1 MLTVRRMLWTE
12 YCRLHNMLIRIIR
25 RDVVLPPFNDRA
37 AALTFPAAGACRDP
51 RRSQE
56 RRALPCRRCIACRSG
71 CGPGFSSRA
80 PGGGRARLDRSG
92 ARPLRALIENWRAPE
107 RQGAL
112 SRHEARLRGVG
123 AQHGTRL
130 AAAVA
135 GPVVQ
140 RFPGHS
146 DFRTTQRY
154 VHLADDELQ
163 RAAEHLKL

>member
-1 MLTVRRMLWTE
+1 VLAA
-12 YCRLHNMLIRIIR
+12 IR
-25 RDVVLPPFNDRA
+25 DDLKS
-37 AALTFPAAGACRDP
+37 GA
-51 RRSQE
+51 
-56 RRALPCRRCIACRSG
+56 PCRVVAASLVEAG
-71 CGPGFSSRA
+71 VDLDFPLVLQ
-80 PGGGRARLDRSG
+80 GGGRARLDRSG